1 MRRQRILIVDDEEA
15 VREMLADFL
24 EEAGYAAFT
33 AAGRQGLDIVK
44 ATPPDLILLDLLM
57 PEMSGF
63 EFLSQLHEV
72 SGGARIPVII
82 VSGLGECLARAVDA
96 GVARIAWGAEIVAK
110 PIDLADLLARIEQ
123 VLSSAERSVAAPAS
137 ARSTSPWRSLVAVPA
152 RRPRRA

>member
-1 MRRQRILIVDDEEA
+1 MRGQRVLIVDDEAA

-33 AAGRQGLDIVK
+33 ADGRQGLDVVR

-57 PEMSGF
+57 PGMSGF

-82 VSGLGECLARAVDA
+82 VSGLGECLASAVDA
-96 GVARIAWGAEIVAK
+96 GVAQIAWGSEIVAK

-123 VLSSAERSVAAPAS
+123 VLSAAERGVAVPAS
-137 ARSTSPWRSLVAVPA
+137 ARSASPSRSLAAVPA